1 MIMCVNSLLYT
12 IKNCAGSGIL
22 LYFYTNKL
30 TNYWM
35 LTEHMRLLGQKQKT
49 LLLLAKAVANA
60 LFVCVNLCPPPPPV
74 SHSSDKR
81 AYYECSC
88 MQLISSYKGNTG
100 LGNVHHFHSGNKPD
114 HFLRRDVISPLCA
127 NTTLK
132 NILGKES
139 DQA

>member
-1 MIMCVNSLLYT
+1 
-12 IKNCAGSGIL
+12 
-22 LYFYTNKL
+22 
-30 TNYWM
+30 M

-60 LFVCVNLCPPPPPV
+60 LFVCINLCPTI

-88 MQLISSYKGNTG
+88 MQLIASYKGNTE

-114 HFLRRDVISPLCA
+114 HFLGRDVISPLCA

-132 NILGKES
+132 NVLGKES